1 MSHDDRDQGQADR
14 WGFAEA
20 TPSADSGP
28 TRQQP
33 SPVSHVRDFLAACT
47 NRSHAQ
53 KLLESLDSLPHL
65 TPKQQLGFIAC
76 VKLTIE
82 EARK

>member
-1 MSHDDRDQGQADR
+1 MQNSDEPAQDVEG
-14 WGFAEA
+14 
-20 TPSADSGP
+20 GP

-33 SPVSHVRDFLAACT
+33 SPVNHVRDFLGACT

-65 TPKQQLGFIAC
+65 THEQQLGFLAC

-82 EARK
+82 EARA